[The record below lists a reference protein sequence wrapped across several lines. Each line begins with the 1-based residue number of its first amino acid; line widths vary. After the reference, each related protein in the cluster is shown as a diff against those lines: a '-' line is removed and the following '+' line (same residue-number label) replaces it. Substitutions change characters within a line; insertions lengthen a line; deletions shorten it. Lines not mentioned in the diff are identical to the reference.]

1 MESEFDT
8 DVVIAGGGPTGLMLA
23 CELGLAG
30 VGAVVL
36 ERLDGP
42 SGESR
47 AGGMHARTMEV
58 LDQRGMLAPF
68 LAEGRRLDGAH
79 FSGLPLD
86 LTGSATRFPYLL
98 VLLQRHIERLLAARV
113 AELGVPVRR
122 RVEVTGVRQ
131 DEHGVDVETTGA
143 GAAGGRLRARYLV
156 GCDGGRSAVRRL
168 AGVGFP
174 GTDATLTALLGDV
187 ELAEPPA
194 EGMLFQRP
202 GPGGNW
208 SVLGFEPGWH
218 RLIITEFDGGRARAG
233 SPDLDELRAAT
244 VRMAG
249 TDFGMH
255 SPRWIS
261 RFGDA
266 ARQADRY
273 RSGRVLLAGDAA
285 HVHYPAGGQG
295 LNTGVQDAVN
305 LGWKLAAAVRGDGG
319 DGDELLDSYHAERHP
334 VAARVLQNT
343 RAQTALSRPDPLTAA
358 LRETVGGLLG
368 VAEANRA
375 LALMITALDVRY
387 DVGGPAHPLLGLR
400 APDADLTTAAGPA
413 RLSELLHTARPVLLD
428 LGAGLGDHAVEG
440 WSDRVD
446 VVVAAAADPVWTMPV
461 GGEVAPPPALL
472 VRPDGHVAWVASGAA
487 PDAGSLRSALATW
500 CGPARAAV
508 AVAPAR

>member
-1 MESEFDT
+1 MDA
-8 DVVIAGGGPTGLMLA
+8 DVLIAGGGPTGLMLA
-23 CELGLAG
+23 GELGLAG
-30 VGAVVL
+30 VDAVVL
-36 ERLDGP
+36 ERLAGP

-58 LDQRGMLAPF
+58 LDQRGMLEPF
-68 LAEGRRLDGAH
+68 RAEGRRLDGAH

-86 LTGSATRFPYLL
+86 LTGLATRYPYLL
-98 VLLQRHIERLLAARV
+98 VLLQRHIERLLQARV

-131 DEHGVDVETTGA
+131 DEEGVEVET
-143 GAAGGRLRARYLV
+143 AAGDRLRARYLV

-168 AGVGFP
+168 AGIGFP

-194 EGMLFQRP
+194 EMLFQQRS
-202 GPGGNW
+202 PGGNW
-208 SVLGFEPGWH
+208 SVLGFEPGWY
-218 RLIITEFDGGRARAG
+218 RLIITEFDGGRPRAG
-233 SPDLDELRAAT
+233 APDLDELRAAT

-266 ARQADRY
+266 ARQAERY
-273 RSGRVLLAGDAA
+273 RAGRVLLAGDAA
-285 HVHYPAGGQG
+285 HIHYPAGGQG

-305 LGWKLAAAVRGDGG
+305 LGWKLAAVIRGDAA
-319 DGDELLDSYHAERHP
+319 DDLLDSYHAERHP

-343 RAQTALSRPDPLTAA
+343 RAQTALSRPDPQTAA

-368 VAEANRA
+368 VPEANRGP
-375 LALMITALDVRY
+375 ALMITALDVRY

-400 APDADLTTAAGPA
+400 APDAELTTATGPV
-413 RLSELLHTARPVLLD
+413 RLFELLHAGRPVLLD
-428 LGAGLGDHAVEG
+428 LGAGVDDVAGA

-446 VVVAAAADPVWTMPV
+446 VVTATAVDPVWTAPV
-461 GGEVAPPPALL
+461 ADVVAVPRAVL
-472 VRPDGHVAWVASGAA
+472 VRPDGHVAWVATGAA
-487 PDAGSLRSALATW
+487 ADAESLRAALARW
-500 CGPARAAV
+500 CGPTRAAV
-508 AVAPAR
+508 TGRSAR

>member
-1 MESEFDT
+1 MDAEFDT

-30 VGAVVL
+30 VDAVVL
-36 ERLDGP
+36 ERLGGP

-47 AGGMHARTMEV
+47 AGGMHARTLEV

-86 LTGSATRFPYLL
+86 LTGSPTRYPYLL

-122 RVEVTGVRQ
+122 RVEVTGLRQ
-131 DEHGVDVETTGA
+131 DEDGVDVETG
-143 GAAGGRLRARYLV
+143 GDRAGGRLRARYLV
-156 GCDGGRSAVRRL
+156 GCDGGRSTVRRL

-187 ELAEPPA
+187 ELAEPPG
-194 EGMLFQRP
+194 EMLFQRP

-208 SVLGFEPGWH
+208 SVLGFEPGWY
-218 RLIITEFDGGRARAG
+218 RMIITEFDGGRARAG

-273 RSGRVLLAGDAA
+273 RAGRVLLAGDAA

-305 LGWKLAAAVRGDGG
+305 LGWKLAAVVRGEGG
-319 DGDELLDSYHAERHP
+319 DDLLDSYHAERHP

-368 VAEANRA
+368 VPGANRA

-400 APDADLTTAAGPA
+400 VPDVDLTTAAGPV
-413 RLSELLHTARPVLLD
+413 RLSALLHTARPVLLD
-428 LGAGLGDHAVEG
+428 LGAGLGDDVTGG
-440 WSDRVD
+440 WSDRVE
-446 VVVAAAADPVWTMPV
+446 VVAATAADPVWTTPV
-461 GGEVAPPPALL
+461 GEAVPAPRALL
-472 VRPDGHVAWVASGAA
+472 VRPDGHVAWVASAA
-487 PDAGSLRSALATW
+487 ADDAQTLHAALDRW

-508 AVAPAR
+508 AVAPAG